1 MSEKSVIISVE
12 DEVKSLKN
20 INSSYDMVAISP
32 NAKYIV
38 GYNHIDKQIVGW
50 NIQDIKEGKIES
62 DGTAKPYCVE
72 QENINNLCVSDE
84 NIVAFSYSEKEFK
97 IIDMKNQDQTIK
109 LDLRSNLCNLS
120 FKFNSNNEF
129 ILLEFPFIRVYS
141 TQIKDNKWK
150 CQKKFKQIY
159 LTDLIDIIS
168 DRIWLLMEYKPYIIE
183 LNIKTGNT
191 KVISKNLKGV
201 KTENIRISS
210 NNKFTCLKINDEIIV
225 YLDELNI
232 PIASLDSNKDIR
244 LYKFMKQNT
253 DLHCLLLSLFDDM
266 SKNQTR
272 ISCLNQITKDPLLKN
287 NKTWNS
293 FLNQLTKDNSL
304 LKKNLQLQYFQNHLF
319 VIVDDSVLKIEI
331 KLDLDINS
339 YTLEE
344 LQMYEDEE
352 NWLTYFGIEKLDEE
366 TNNFNFKYEHPLI
379 HNMGIPSRDVFK
391 DNKNEMQN
399 IEVMGYNKDGH
410 IELGVHMK
418 VNEHEAVNYFIKI
431 NLREN
436 FSIIQFEF
444 LNEFNDLGVVTTIG
458 IFIFHLNESGNNEI
472 SLKYFYNNTWNDKTD
487 VDYDRKLING
497 WISYL
502 NDDKIGFLKYGQILF
517 IFSIKTMPLLKKQ
530 YPEYLTRYSSDT
542 NMIINSMD
550 YQVDEITE
558 KSYLNPFTDT
568 TPAFKFFIPYIKFDS
583 YPQEYSWWWEL
594 IKPAP
599 STFVETISRDIYKT
613 MNGEALIIFK
623 WNKYGKLYYSI
634 IWVGF
639 IALLGCFTIAATFS
653 EEFIPQNIRKQL
665 LLAST
670 ILGFVHLTFEIR
682 QFIYSPLK
690 WVRDVWNIL
699 DLTAYLL
706 TIGSSIYWYQTN
718 DKNVQLL
725 SVTCLFLDMKFLLFL
740 RAFESF
746 GVYFE
751 IILSVAK
758 RIISFLVVLGI
769 ILISFAHAFYILLAL
784 EDPWNITT
792 TYSTSDQI
800 GSTDP
805 NPFIIQIPDA
815 NTNMFSGYGDSSALT
830 LWPYKD
836 NKILVIFMIL
846 FSFLVVVY
854 LMNLFIGLLNIEIE
868 KDNNRTSYLLQKANI
883 LAEIELFYLL
893 PHQRRWKSWFPDEIY
908 YHADVDEVRRRI
920 QELIKND
927 EWDSIISSQC

>member
-12 DEVKSLKN
+12 DEVKSHKN

-84 NIVAFSYSEKEFK
+84 NIVAFSYREKEFK

-120 FKFNSNNEF
+120 FKFNLNNEF

-141 TQIKDNKWK
+141 TQTKDNKWK

-352 NWLTYFGIEKLDEE
+352 NWLTYFGIERLDEE
-366 TNNFNFKYEHPLI
+366 TNNFNVKYEHPLI
-379 HNMGIPSRDVFK
+379 HNMEIPSRDVFK
-391 DNKNEMQN
+391 DNKNELQN
-399 IEVMGYNKDGH
+399 IEVMGYSKDGH

-458 IFIFHLNESGNNEI
+458 IFIFHLNESGKNEI

-502 NDDKIGFLKYGQILF
+502 NDDKIDFHYMFL
-517 IFSIKTMPLLKKQ
+517 SIITETMPLLKEQ

-568 TPAFKFFIPYIKFDS
+568 TVIKYNDQLEPAFKFFIPYIKFDN

-639 IALLGCFTIAATFS
+639 IALLECFTIAATFS

-706 TIGSSIYWYQTN
+706 TI
-718 DKNVQLL
+718 
-725 SVTCLFLDMKFLLFL
+725 
-740 RAFESF
+740 
-746 GVYFE
+746 
-751 IILSVAK
+751 
-758 RIISFLVVLGI
+758 
-769 ILISFAHAFYILLAL
+769 

-792 TYSTSDQI
+792 TYSNSDQI
-800 GSTDP
+800 GSTNP

-815 NTNMFSGYGDSSALT
+815 NTNMFSGYA
-830 LWPYKD
+830 KD
-836 NKILVIFMIL
+836 
-846 FSFLVVVY
+846 FS
-854 LMNLFIGLLNIEIE
+854 
-868 KDNNRTSYLLQKANI
+868 
-883 LAEIELFYLL
+883 L
-893 PHQRRWKSWFPDEIY
+893 PK
-908 YHADVDEVRRRI
+908 
-920 QELIKND
+920 
-927 EWDSIISSQC
+927 